1 MRITFILP
9 GFIKIPMGGVKVV
22 NEYANRLSDRG
33 HVVTLIYPLE
43 LGTNRFY
50 SSFKKLLRDTYD
62 KLTKVN
68 NELYYNPDP
77 NVNVLVVRKVISKY
91 IPEGNA
97 IIAVGWQTAEK
108 VNKLPEIHGKKFY
121 LLQSFETYLRNR
133 KKIQRTYHL
142 PMQKIAI
149 SQWILDELENLGE
162 SGYGPL
168 GNAINSNEFFIINP
182 KEKRPYHIMM
192 LYHHHKIKGAKDG
205 LAVLGSAK
213 KANPNI
219 KAVLIAPR
227 KPIHKI
233 PDWIKVVLRPSI
245 EELRNLYNSS
255 KTFLHTSHWEG
266 WGLPVMEAMACGCA
280 VVATRNRGIQEYL
293 IHQNNSL
300 ISDIGDVKSLT
311 DQVLLLLNDTEFR
324 NNLSQ
329 KGIELV
335 KNYSWD
341 NIMMKLENILQEQ
354 Y

>member
-1 MRITFILP
+1 
-9 GFIKIPMGGVKVV
+9 
-22 NEYANRLSDRG
+22 
-33 HVVTLIYPLE
+33 
-43 LGTNRFY
+43 
-50 SSFKKLLRDTYD
+50 
-62 KLTKVN
+62 
-68 NELYYNPDP
+68 
-77 NVNVLVVRKVISKY
+77 
-91 IPEGNA
+91 
-97 IIAVGWQTAEK
+97 
-108 VNKLPEIHGKKFY
+108 
-121 LLQSFETYLRNR
+121 
-133 KKIQRTYHL
+133 
-142 PMQKIAI
+142 MQKIAI
-149 SQWILDELENLGE
+149 SQWILDDLKKLGE

-182 KEKRPYHIMM
+182 KEKHPYHIMM

-205 LAVLGSAK
+205 LSVLKSAK
-213 KANPNI
+213 RANPNI

-233 PDWIKVVLRPSI
+233 PDWIKVVIRPSV

-255 KTFLHTSHWEG
+255 KIFLHTSYWEG

-280 VVATRNRGIQEYL
+280 IVATGNRGVREYL
-293 IHQNNSL
+293 VHQNNAL

-341 NIMMKLENILQEQ
+341 SIVIRLENILQK
-354 Y
+354 